1 MSEEEVLYLS
11 QRESLDHDTIPNK
24 RELLKSDINFSRD
37 IPANTDFSI
46 QLKDTYD
53 KAFKSKK
60 YHPSVRAIK
69 NQRQEAT
76 TSSFK
81 TDREMLAKKQFEEDN
96 TIIRGAEIKKSIYD
110 SIKMEIRQELRK
122 DKSR

>member
-1 MSEEEVLYLS
+1 
-11 QRESLDHDTIPNK
+11 
-24 RELLKSDINFSRD
+24 
-37 IPANTDFSI
+37 
-46 QLKDTYD
+46 
-53 KAFKSKK
+53 
-60 YHPSVRAIK
+60 VRAIK

-81 TDREMLAKKQFEEDN
+81 TDREMFAKKQFEEDN
-96 TIIRGAEIKKSIYD
+96 TIIRGAEIKKNIYD